1 MNADIILGRAT
12 AQVAAIHDPRDRMA
26 HYIGIL
32 SGEIRRLCHE
42 LAQYQPDVGEREIP
56 VPVRLGYAEAVAIFD
71 ADADDGALLS
81 VQVNGADVLGA
92 LICAA
97 LDDCKAAF
105 EAWQDAQRL
114 RDVCDEIDSE
124 VQP

>member
-1 MNADIILGRAT
+1 MSADIILGRAA

-26 HYIGIL
+26 HHVGIL

-71 ADADDGALLS
+71 ADDCALLS

-114 RDVCDEIDSE
+114 REVCDEIDSE